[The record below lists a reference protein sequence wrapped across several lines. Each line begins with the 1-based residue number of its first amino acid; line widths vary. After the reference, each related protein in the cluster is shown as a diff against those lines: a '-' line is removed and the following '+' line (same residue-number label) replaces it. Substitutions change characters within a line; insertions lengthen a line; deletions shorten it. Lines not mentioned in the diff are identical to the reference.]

1 MPRRRDQLL
10 RAMGSRVRQLREAK
24 QWTQEV
30 LAERADLDR
39 SYIAGIETGL
49 RNPSVKA
56 MSKVANGLGTS
67 LSELFRDVS

>member
-1 MPRRRDQLL
+1 
-10 RAMGSRVRQLREAK
+10 MGSRVRQLREAK
-24 QWTQEV
+24 EWTQEA

-56 MSKVANGLGTS
+56 MSKVAHGLGTS
-67 LSELFRDVS
+67 LSELFRDVA